1 MKTGGHIKPCK
12 VGSVEEHN
20 ERNPE
25 YVERMK
31 HSKHPLNFY
40 PTLALRP
47 NDNSY
52 NTEREE
58 YKDVKTKRPLK
69 VAEIFKKM
77 IEVYHLNLAF

>member
-40 PTLALRP
+40 PTLAKRP
-47 NDNSY
+47 NFDWKNS
-52 NTEREE
+52 EREQYRDKVTGNAE
-58 YKDVKTKRPLK
+58 ERPARDRPTNLK
-69 VAEIFKKM
+69 
-77 IEVYHLNLAF
+77 HDG